1 MFLCFSIFTC
11 FQRVEQQEREDLE
24 LCVKPKGGRSQQQKK
39 KPAKP
44 AKKAEDKPK
53 AQAKK
58 PAVNTEGKQK
68 KANSKSKEAAAKK
81 AENRSLAY
89 RLAQRQKVPN
99 SSSSRSGT
107 ECTSRSAARSKKQT
121 TLEMFSTTKPADKAK
136 KADSDGDFIRQF
148 SDEED
153 GPPPLKKTARSTAP
167 EV

>member
-1 MFLCFSIFTC
+1 MHIVRKWPLSNNKAFTNILDPCIWNTYSHVLWDSCLTLFFQFSLVSSDYNN
-11 FQRVEQQEREDLE
+11 RR
-24 LCVKPKGGRSQQQKK
+24 
-39 KPAKP
+39 
-44 AKKAEDKPK
+44 
-53 AQAKK
+53 
-58 PAVNTEGKQK
+58 GKTKSGVDRKQTK
-68 KANSKSKEAAAKK
+68 EADGKSKEAAAKK

-136 KADSDGDFIRQF
+136 KADSDDDFIRQF